1 MDSTSHNMMRKVET
15 FGLIMSVLLLIYW
28 GLAFLWPSLFEFTI
42 ADVIFEM
49 LWVVMMLLIF
59 LAPVLSATLWI
70 WRKMNLKSISFY
82 SLLINLITIII
93 LIVETT

>member
-42 ADVIFEM
+42 TDVVFEM
-49 LWVVMMLLIF
+49 LWVVMMLLIV